1 MLKQGSNW
9 SLEYD
14 DSVLIAR
21 FEEGIDYDAFGDEA
35 LPAFREILNTHGTEI
50 VASANLVTVADHLDE
65 QVYDTWEA
73 AADEYAQLPNY
84 ERGAFVAEGIKK
96 FSLKSSLDVPG
107 ATNKTFDDFD
117 RAIEWARHG

>member
-35 LPAFREILNTHGTEI
+35 LPAFREILNAHGTEI